1 MNLILKKPLC
11 FFDVEATGLQ
21 ITTDRIVQIAIIKLT
36 VDGEQ
41 EELNELINP
50 EIIIADEIIAI
61 HSISNEKVANAPT
74 FKQLAQKIADFIG
87 IRHKMFLSHSYD
99 HRVVD
104 GALGGQFVRRVADY
118 LEAFDG
124 NREV

>member
-41 EELNELINP
+41 KELNDFYIYFFG
-50 EIIIADEIIAI
+50 A
-61 HSISNEKVANAPT
+61 NEEVANPIKSAQHP
-74 FKQLAQKIADFIG
+74 QL
-87 IRHKMFLSHSYD
+87 RSRL
-99 HRVVD
+99 
-104 GALGGQFVRRVADY
+104 
-118 LEAFDG
+118 
-124 NREV
+124 